1 MRLPVRLNP
10 HRARTLPAVSFFEGF
25 QYAGR
30 AVQDPRAS
38 IRPPSET
45 HYESGRSF
53 NRQFLAELKN
63 RCDFAS
69 NECRLSLR
77 DLFGGAEN
85 IYFVDKMGA
94 AFDKC
99 TIFHASDDLKRLY
112 TPLCQYVLF
121 EKHGEIAAYLRGFCM
136 SDIRE
141 EGDKVGFSPA
151 PSKFFGNFFVTKM
164 NANEQIVVSGMMIQT
179 GKDFIYIAIR
189 SNPLSTPCKSL
200 SKISASVQV
209 TFEVHCVF

>member
-1 MRLPVRLNP
+1 MIRNKNKKTFAVMRCVAVFALFTVCSLLVVLVIFGSDNFYKLNN
-10 HRARTLPAVSFFEGF
+10 
-25 QYAGR
+25 
-30 AVQDPRAS
+30 
-38 IRPPSET
+38 
-45 HYESGRSF
+45 RSF

-69 NECRLSLR
+69 NKCRLSLR
-77 DLFGGAEN
+77 DLFSGAEN

-151 PSKFFGNFFVTKM
+151 PSNFFVTKM
-164 NANEQIVVSGMMIQT
+164 NANEQIVVERSDDTNSQGLH
-179 GKDFIYIAIR
+179 IYSYSIEPADNSLQALSPEQDKCVGS
-189 SNPLSTPCKSL
+189 SN
-200 SKISASVQV
+200 
-209 TFEVHCVF
+209 F

>member
-1 MRLPVRLNP
+1 MIRNKNKKTFAVMRRVAVFALLTVCALLLVLVIFGSDNFDKLNN
-10 HRARTLPAVSFFEGF
+10 
-25 QYAGR
+25 
-30 AVQDPRAS
+30 
-38 IRPPSET
+38 
-45 HYESGRSF
+45 RSF

-77 DLFGGAEN
+77 DLFSGAEN

-94 AFDKC
+94 AFEKC
-99 TIFHASDDLKRLY
+99 TIFHASNDLKRLY

-141 EGDKVGFSPA
+141 EGDKVGFSPT
-151 PSKFFGNFFVTKM
+151 PSKFFGNFFVAKM
-164 NANEQIVVSGMMIQT
+164 NANEQIVVSRDDDTNRQGLHIYSYSIQPT
-179 GKDFIYIAIR
+179 VNSLQIIEQDKCIGS
-189 SNPLSTPCKSL
+189 SN
-200 SKISASVQV
+200 
-209 TFEVHCVF
+209 F